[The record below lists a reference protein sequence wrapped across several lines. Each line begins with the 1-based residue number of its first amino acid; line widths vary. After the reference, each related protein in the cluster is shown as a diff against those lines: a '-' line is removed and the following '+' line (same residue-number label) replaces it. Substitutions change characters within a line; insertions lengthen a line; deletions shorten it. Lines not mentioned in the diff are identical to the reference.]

1 MQKINLA
8 CLIDDDPV
16 HVFLSKKYLK
26 QTGMIENLMVFQNGK
41 IAFYSLAAI
50 VQEGGELPKV
60 ILLDLNMPIWDG
72 WQFLDEFIKIPIEEE
87 ITIFILSSSISN
99 RDIEKAKKY
108 NQVSNYIIKPIK
120 VENLISLLE
129 KIR

>member
-1 MQKINLA
+1 MQKINIA

-41 IAFYSLAAI
+41 IAFDSLAAI
-50 VQEGGELPKV
+50 VREGGELPKL

-99 RDIEKAKKY
+99 MDIEKAKKY

-129 KIR
+129 KIK

>member
-1 MQKINLA
+1 MKKINLA

-26 QTGMIENLMVFQNGK
+26 KTGMIENLMVFQNGK
-41 IAFYSLAAI
+41 VAFDNLTAI

-72 WQFLDEFIKIPIEEE
+72 WQFLDEFIKIPTKEE
-87 ITIFILSSSISN
+87 ITIFILSSSISQ
-99 RDIEKAKKY
+99 RDIDKAREY
-108 NQVSNYIIKPIK
+108 NQVSNYIVKPIK

-129 KIR
+129 GIN

>member
-1 MQKINLA
+1 MQKINIA

-41 IAFYSLAAI
+41 SAFDSLAAI

-99 RDIEKAKKY
+99 MDIEKAKKY

-129 KIR
+129 KIK

>member
-16 HVFLSKKYLK
+16 HIFLSKKYLK

-41 IAFYSLAAI
+41 IAFDNLAAI
-50 VQEGGELPKV
+50 VKSGGELPKV

-72 WQFLDEFIKIPIEEE
+72 WQFLDEFIKIPIKEK
-87 ITIFILSSSISN
+87 ITIFILSSSISKK
-99 RDIEKAKKY
+99 DIEKAKTY

-120 VENLISLLE
+120 VENLISLL
-129 KIR
+129 KNIK

>member
-1 MQKINLA
+1 MKKINLA

-26 QTGMIENLMVFQNGK
+26 KTGMIENLMVFQNGK
-41 IAFYSLAAI
+41 VAFDNLTAI

-72 WQFLDEFIKIPIEEE
+72 WQFLDEFIKIPTKEE
-87 ITIFILSSSISN
+87 ITIFILSSSISQ
-99 RDIEKAKKY
+99 RDIDKAREY
-108 NQVSNYIIKPIK
+108 NQVSNYIVKPIK
-120 VENLISLLE
+120 VEKLISLLE
-129 KIR
+129 GIN

>member
-1 MQKINLA
+1 MKKINLA

-26 QTGMIENLMVFQNGK
+26 KTGMIENLMVFQNGK
-41 IAFYSLAAI
+41 VAFDNLTAI

-72 WQFLDEFIKIPIEEE
+72 WQFLDEFIKIPTKEE
-87 ITIFILSSSISN
+87 ITIFILSSSISQ
-99 RDIEKAKKY
+99 RDIDKAREY
-108 NQVSNYIIKPIK
+108 NQVSNYIVKPIK

-129 KIR
+129 DIN

>member
-41 IAFYSLAAI
+41 IAFDSLAAI

-99 RDIEKAKKY
+99 KDIEKAKKY

-120 VENLISLLE
+120 IENLISLLE